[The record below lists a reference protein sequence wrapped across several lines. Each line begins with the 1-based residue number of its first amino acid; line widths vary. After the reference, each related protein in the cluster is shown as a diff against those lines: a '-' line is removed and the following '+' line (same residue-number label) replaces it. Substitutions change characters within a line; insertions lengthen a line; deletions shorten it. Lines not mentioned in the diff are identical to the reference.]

1 MNAMPAAREALRARS
16 TPIRAT
22 RHTADPT
29 VRRHPV
35 PAGTCGHTDHAM
47 AYRSPAGAGS
57 PSGIAPGH
65 ALGTVPVGPRPSR
78 SAVALP
84 LDTAR
89 RTAFGI
95 ASGDGGSPRPWAE
108 NDDGRTKP
116 VPDRDLGNVHIH
128 DDDRPAALVALLGDA
143 GLAFGDHIALGPS
156 SADGPSRDWLM
167 AHEVTHVMQ
176 QRAGRAGMPGS
187 ADPEREAD
195 RSADLIQS
203 GDPSTAGRILRAA
216 PTELAE
222 KVIARHTQ
230 DLAGNLMLIIDV
242 DDGDFVGGCV
252 RQIVP
257 HLGVKIVMK
266 GVPKGVGNQL
276 FNMHIGVVNNAD
288 GEACVF
294 FYESVTGLCEFLCFP
309 TLEELGKKLDEI
321 RNAARKIES
330 VLQAILPAL
339 VATVIAAVIAYAIV
353 AAIVAAGLVVAAA

>member
-1 MNAMPAAREALRARS
+1 MPAAREALRARS

-116 VPDRDLGNVHIH
+116 VPRLGSRQCPYPRRRSSGSPG
-128 DDDRPAALVALLGDA
+128 RPVGRCWSCLRRPYRSGAV
-143 GLAFGDHIALGPS
+143 FGGWSVPRL
-156 SADGPSRDWLM
+156 ADGARGHTRHAATGGPCRNARISRSG
-167 AHEVTHVMQ
+167 T
-176 QRAGRAGMPGS
+176 RSRPFRGS
-187 ADPEREAD
+187 YPER
-195 RSADLIQS
+195 
-203 GDPSTAGRILRAA
+203 
-216 PTELAE
+216 
-222 KVIARHTQ
+222 
-230 DLAGNLMLIIDV
+230 
-242 DDGDFVGGCV
+242 
-252 RQIVP
+252 
-257 HLGVKIVMK
+257 
-266 GVPKGVGNQL
+266 
-276 FNMHIGVVNNAD
+276 
-288 GEACVF
+288 
-294 FYESVTGLCEFLCFP
+294 
-309 TLEELGKKLDEI
+309 
-321 RNAARKIES
+321 
-330 VLQAILPAL
+330 
-339 VATVIAAVIAYAIV
+339 
-353 AAIVAAGLVVAAA
+353 